1 MELKLDVKTLI
12 IGIVV
17 GVIIT
22 VAIGANVGSADVDR
36 FGIAIEQK
44 GSALVR
50 TSEGDFYVVNPDNGM
65 AVRVLTFRDFD
76 AKPDDSRS
84 TRGAIFSTSGPR
96 RLERTSSTSGR
107 QY

>member
-12 IGIVV
+12 IGIAV

-22 VAIGANVGSADVDR
+22 AAIGAGVGSADVDR

-65 AVRVLTFRDFD
+65 ATRVLTFRDFD
-76 AKPDDSRS
+76 SKPDDSRS
-84 TRGAIFSTSGPR
+84 TRGSIFSISGAR
-96 RLERTSSTSGR
+96 RPERASGTGK

>member
-12 IGIVV
+12 IGIAV

-22 VAIGANVGSADVDR
+22 AAIGAGVGSADVDR

-50 TSEGDFYVVNPDNGM
+50 TSEGDFYVVSPDNGM
-65 AVRVLTFRDFD
+65 AARVLTFANLDS
-76 AKPDDSRS
+76 KPSDSRS
-84 TRGAIFSTSGPR
+84 ARGGIFSISGARRPERASTTSK
-96 RLERTSSTSGR
+96 